1 MAPAA
6 IGSAMSVLAGGLDR
20 ARAAQ
25 SEAAERIAAS
35 PFDVDAIVDLSIAG
49 RAFEASAAAF
59 RSVAETER
67 TVIDLLG

>member
-6 IGSAMSVLAGGLDR
+6 IGPALSVLAGGLDR

-49 RAFEASAAAF
+49 RAFEASAVAF
-59 RSVAETER
+59 SSVAETER
-67 TVIDLLG
+67 TLIDLLR

>member
-6 IGSAMSVLAGGLDR
+6 IGPALSVLAGGLER

-25 SEAAERIAAS
+25 GEAAERIAAS

-49 RAFEASAAAF
+49 RAFEASAVAF
-59 RSVAETER
+59 SSVAETER
-67 TVIDLLG
+67 TLIDLLG

>member
-6 IGSAMSVLAGGLDR
+6 IGPALSVLAGGLDR

-49 RAFEASAAAF
+49 RAFEASAVAF
-59 RSVAETER
+59 SSVAETER
-67 TVIDLLG
+67 TLIDLLG

>member
-6 IGSAMSVLAGGLDR
+6 IGPALSVLAGGLDR

-49 RAFEASAAAF
+49 RAFEASAVAF
-59 RSVAETER
+59 APSRRPSAR
-67 TVIDLLG
+67 